1 MKESY
6 IKVSVKGHNINNYL
20 KWLINKKIDI
30 LELKIL
36 NHNQIILIVKKSS
49 YKTLNKYSKTYKISV
64 IKKYGPLKIKE
75 FIQKNIVI
83 LMCICI
89 SILLVYVLSH
99 MIFSIDIIYN
109 DKEISELVRKNLEKY
124 DIKKYKFK
132 KTYQYLE
139 QVKKQILKE
148 NKNVL
153 EWFEIEESGTKY
165 IIRIV
170 ERKKEDNKEGYTYQ
184 SIVSSKNAILKNI
197 KAFSGEK
204 NKIINQYVKKDELVI
219 NGILTKA
226 DGTMIYTKADG
237 LIYGEVWYKVSV
249 EYPLYYQEESIT
261 GKSKNVIN
269 IYILNKKIS
278 LFPYKKYKQFKIT
291 SYNAIES
298 NIFPIRIAKEKMYE
312 VNTKE
317 EIYTEESAINKAI
330 EVSKQK
336 MLNSNEKILE
346 FNNVIVID
354 KENLN
359 SKIKVNL
366 FISTTEN
373 ITKIVEIKV
382 ENKQS
387 DNE

>member
-109 DKEISELVRKNLEKY
+109 DKEISELVRKSLEKY

-132 KTYQYLE
+132 KKYQYLE

-278 LFPYKKYKQFKIT
+278 LFPYKKYKLFKIT

-373 ITKIVEIKV
+373 ITKIVEIQV

>member
-64 IKKYGPLKIKE
+64 IKKYGTLKIKE

-132 KTYQYLE
+132 KKYQYLE

-373 ITKIVEIKV
+373 ITKIVEIQV

>member
-64 IKKYGPLKIKE
+64 IKKYGLLKIKE

-132 KTYQYLE
+132 KKYQYLE

-298 NIFPIRIAKEKMYE
+298 NIFPIRIVKEKMYE

-373 ITKIVEIKV
+373 ITKIVEIQV

>member
-64 IKKYGPLKIKE
+64 IKKYGTLKIKE

-132 KTYQYLE
+132 KKYQYLE

-148 NKNVL
+148 NKNFL

-204 NKIINQYVKKDELVI
+204 NKIITQYVKKDELVI

-226 DGTMIYTKADG
+226 DGTMIYTKAYG

-373 ITKIVEIKV
+373 ITKIVEIQV

>member
-6 IKVSVKGHNINNYL
+6 IKVSVNGHNINNYL
-20 KWLINKKIDI
+20 KWLITQKIDI

-36 NHNQIILIVKKSS
+36 SHNQMVIIIKKSS
-49 YKTLNKYSKTYKISV
+49 YKTLKKYSKTYKISV
-64 IKKYGPLKIKE
+64 IDKYGPLKIKE
-75 FIQKNIVI
+75 FIKKNIII
-83 LMCICI
+83 LACICI

-99 MIFSIDIIYN
+99 MIFSVDIIYN
-109 DKEISELVRKNLEKY
+109 DKEISELVKKNLEKY

-132 KTYQYLE
+132 KDYQYLE

-148 NKNVL
+148 NKNIL

-165 IIRIV
+165 IVRIV
-170 ERKKEDNKEGYTYQ
+170 ERKKEDKKEGYTYQ

-204 NKIINQYVKKDELVI
+204 NKIINQFVKKDELVI
-219 NGILTKA
+219 NGELTKP
-226 DGTMIYTKADG
+226 DGTIIYTKADG

-269 IYILNKKIS
+269 IYIFNKKIS

-317 EIYTEESAINKAI
+317 EIYTEDSAINKAI

-336 MLNSNEKILE
+336 MLNSNNKILD

-359 SKIKVNL
+359 SKMKVNL
-366 FISTTEN
+366 FISTTED
-373 ITKIVEIKV
+373 ITKLVEIQV
-382 ENKQS
+382 ENKQI

>member
-373 ITKIVEIKV
+373 ITKIVEIQV

>member
-36 NHNQIILIVKKSS
+36 NHNKIILIVKKSS

-109 DKEISELVRKNLEKY
+109 DKEISELVRKSLEKY

-132 KTYQYLE
+132 KKYQYLE

-373 ITKIVEIKV
+373 ITKIVEIQV

>member
-109 DKEISELVRKNLEKY
+109 DKEISELVRKSLEKY

-132 KTYQYLE
+132 KKYQYLE

-219 NGILTKA
+219 NGILTKP

-312 VNTKE
+312 VNTNE

-373 ITKIVEIKV
+373 ITKIVEIQV

>member
-6 IKVSVKGHNINNYL
+6 IKVSVNGHNINNYL
-20 KWLINKKIDI
+20 KWLITQKIDI

-36 NHNQIILIVKKSS
+36 SHNQMVIIIKKSS
-49 YKTLNKYSKTYKISV
+49 YKTLKKYSKIYKISV
-64 IKKYGPLKIKE
+64 IDKYGPLKIKE
-75 FIQKNIVI
+75 FIKKNIII
-83 LMCICI
+83 LACICI

-99 MIFSIDIIYN
+99 MIFSVDIIYN
-109 DKEISELVRKNLEKY
+109 DKEISELVKKNLEKY

-132 KTYQYLE
+132 KDYQYLE

-165 IIRIV
+165 IVRIV
-170 ERKKEDNKEGYTYQ
+170 ERKKEDKKEGYTYQ

-204 NKIINQYVKKDELVI
+204 NKIINQFVKKDELVI
-219 NGILTKA
+219 NGELTKP
-226 DGTMIYTKADG
+226 DGTIIYTKADG

-269 IYILNKKIS
+269 IYIFNKKIS

-317 EIYTEESAINKAI
+317 EIYTEDSAINKAI

-336 MLNSNEKILE
+336 MLNSNNKILY

-359 SKIKVNL
+359 SKMKVNL
-366 FISTTEN
+366 FISTTED
-373 ITKIVEIKV
+373 ITKLVEIQV
-382 ENKQS
+382 ENKQI

>member
-89 SILLVYVLSH
+89 SILLIYVLSH

-132 KTYQYLE
+132 KKYQYLE

-366 FISTTEN
+366 FISTTED
-373 ITKIVEIKV
+373 ITKIVEIQV

>member
-36 NHNQIILIVKKSS
+36 NHNQMLLIVKKSS

-132 KTYQYLE
+132 KKYQYLE

-219 NGILTKA
+219 NGILTKS
-226 DGTMIYTKADG
+226 DGTIIYTKADG

-336 MLNSNEKILE
+336 MLNSNKKILE

-366 FISTTEN
+366 FISTTED
-373 ITKIVEIKV
+373 ITKIVEIQV

>member
-109 DKEISELVRKNLEKY
+109 DKEISELVRKSLEKY

-132 KTYQYLE
+132 KKYQYLE

-346 FNNVIVID
+346 FNNVIVIN

-373 ITKIVEIKV
+373 ITKIVEIQV

>member
-36 NHNQIILIVKKSS
+36 NHNQMLLIVKKSS

-64 IKKYGPLKIKE
+64 MKKYGPLKIKE

-89 SILLVYVLSH
+89 SILLVYVISH

-132 KTYQYLE
+132 KKYQYLE

-219 NGILTKA
+219 NGILTKS
-226 DGTMIYTKADG
+226 DGTIIYTKADG

-336 MLNSNEKILE
+336 MLNSNKKILE

-366 FISTTEN
+366 FISTTED
-373 ITKIVEIKV
+373 ITKIVEIQV

>member
-36 NHNQIILIVKKSS
+36 NHNQMLLIVKKSS

-109 DKEISELVRKNLEKY
+109 DKEISELVRKSLEKY

-132 KTYQYLE
+132 KKYQYLE

-373 ITKIVEIKV
+373 ITKIVEIQV

>member
-6 IKVSVKGHNINNYL
+6 IKVSVNGHNINNYL
-20 KWLINKKIDI
+20 KWLITQKIDI
-30 LELKIL
+30 LELKIIS
-36 NHNQIILIVKKSS
+36 HNQIVLIVKKSS
-49 YKTLNKYSKTYKISV
+49 YKTLKKYSKTYKISV
-64 IKKYGPLKIKE
+64 INKYGPLKIKE
-75 FIQKNIVI
+75 FIKKNIII
-83 LMCICI
+83 LACICI

-99 MIFSIDIIYN
+99 VIFSVDIIYN

-132 KTYQYLE
+132 KDYQYLE

-165 IIRIV
+165 IVRIV
-170 ERKKEDNKEGYTYQ
+170 ERKKEDSEEGYTYQ
-184 SIVSSKNAILKNI
+184 SIVAAKNAILKSI

-204 NKIINQYVKKDELVI
+204 NKILNQYVKKDELVI
-219 NGILTKA
+219 NGELIKP
-226 DGTMIYTKADG
+226 DGTIIYTKADG

-249 EYPLYYQEESIT
+249 EYPLYYQEESII

-269 IYILNKKIS
+269 IYIFNKKIS

-336 MLNSNEKILE
+336 MLNSNNKILE
-346 FNNVIVID
+346 FNNVIVVD

-366 FISTTEN
+366 FISTTED
-373 ITKIVEIKV
+373 ITKIVEIQV
-382 ENKQS
+382 ENKQI

>member
-6 IKVSVKGHNINNYL
+6 IKVSVNGHNINNYL
-20 KWLINKKIDI
+20 KWLITQKIDI

-36 NHNQIILIVKKSS
+36 SHNQMVIIIKKSS
-49 YKTLNKYSKTYKISV
+49 YKTLKKYFKTYKISV

-75 FIQKNIVI
+75 FIKKNII
-83 LMCICI
+83 TLICICI

-99 MIFSIDIIYN
+99 MIFSVDIIYN

-132 KTYQYLE
+132 KDYQYLE

-184 SIVSSKNAILKNI
+184 SIVASKNAILKNI

-219 NGILTKA
+219 NGELTKP
-226 DGTMIYTKADG
+226 DGTIIYTKADG

-336 MLNSNEKILE
+336 MLNSNNKILE

-359 SKIKVNL
+359 SKMKVNL
-366 FISTTEN
+366 FISTTED
-373 ITKIVEIKV
+373 ITKIVEIQV
-382 ENKQS
+382 ENKQP

>member
-64 IKKYGPLKIKE
+64 IKKYGTLKIKE

-132 KTYQYLE
+132 KKYQYLE

-219 NGILTKA
+219 NGILTKP

-312 VNTKE
+312 VNTNE

-373 ITKIVEIKV
+373 ITKIVEIQV

>member
-132 KTYQYLE
+132 KKYQYLE

-219 NGILTKA
+219 NGILTKS
-226 DGTMIYTKADG
+226 DGTIIYTKADG

-336 MLNSNEKILE
+336 MLNSNKKILE

-366 FISTTEN
+366 FISTTED
-373 ITKIVEIKV
+373 ITKIVEIQV

>member
-36 NHNQIILIVKKSS
+36 NHNQMLLIVKKSS

-132 KTYQYLE
+132 KKYQYLE

-165 IIRIV
+165 IVRIV
-170 ERKKEDNKEGYTYQ
+170 ERKKEDKKEGYTYQ

-204 NKIINQYVKKDELVI
+204 NKIINQFVKKDELVI
-219 NGILTKA
+219 NGELTKPN
-226 DGTMIYTKADG
+226 GTIIYTKADG

-269 IYILNKKIS
+269 IYIFNKKIS

-317 EIYTEESAINKAI
+317 EIYTEDSAINKAI

-336 MLNSNEKILE
+336 MLNSNNKILD

-359 SKIKVNL
+359 SKMKVNL
-366 FISTTEN
+366 FISTTED
-373 ITKIVEIKV
+373 ITKLVEIQV
-382 ENKQS
+382 ENKQI

>member
-109 DKEISELVRKNLEKY
+109 DKEISELVRKSLEKY

-132 KTYQYLE
+132 KKYQYLE

-373 ITKIVEIKV
+373 ITKIVEIQV

>member
-6 IKVSVKGHNINNYL
+6 IKVSVNGHNINNYL
-20 KWLINKKIDI
+20 KWLITQKIDI
-30 LELKIL
+30 LELKIIS
-36 NHNQIILIVKKSS
+36 HNQIVLIVKKSS
-49 YKTLNKYSKTYKISV
+49 YKTLKKYSKTYKISV
-64 IKKYGPLKIKE
+64 INKYGPLKIKE
-75 FIQKNIVI
+75 FIKKNIII
-83 LMCICI
+83 LACICI

-99 MIFSIDIIYN
+99 VIFSVDIIYN

-132 KTYQYLE
+132 KDYQYLE

-165 IIRIV
+165 IVRIV
-170 ERKKEDNKEGYTYQ
+170 ERKKEDSEEGYTYQ
-184 SIVSSKNAILKNI
+184 SIVAAKNAILKSI

-204 NKIINQYVKKDELVI
+204 NKILNQYVKKNELVI
-219 NGILTKA
+219 NGELIKP
-226 DGTMIYTKADG
+226 DGTIIYTKADG

-249 EYPLYYQEESIT
+249 EYPLYYQEESII

-269 IYILNKKIS
+269 IYIFNKKIS

-298 NIFPIRIAKEKMYE
+298 NIFPIRIAKEKIYE

-336 MLNSNEKILE
+336 MLNSNNKILE
-346 FNNVIVID
+346 FNNVIVVD

-366 FISTTEN
+366 FISTTED
-373 ITKIVEIKV
+373 ITKIVEIQV
-382 ENKQS
+382 ENKQI

>member
-132 KTYQYLE
+132 KKYQYLE

-184 SIVSSKNAILKNI
+184 SIVSSKNAILKKI

-298 NIFPIRIAKEKMYE
+298 NIFPIRIVKEKMYE

-373 ITKIVEIKV
+373 ITKIVEIQV

>member
-6 IKVSVKGHNINNYL
+6 IKVSVNGHNINNYL
-20 KWLINKKIDI
+20 KWLITQKIDI

-36 NHNQIILIVKKSS
+36 SHNQMVIIIKKSS
-49 YKTLNKYSKTYKISV
+49 YKTLKKYSKIYKISV
-64 IKKYGPLKIKE
+64 IDKYGPLKIKE
-75 FIQKNIVI
+75 FIKKNIII
-83 LMCICI
+83 LACICI

-99 MIFSIDIIYN
+99 MIFSVDIIYN
-109 DKEISELVRKNLEKY
+109 DKEISELVKKNLEKY

-132 KTYQYLE
+132 KDYQYLE

-165 IIRIV
+165 IVRIV
-170 ERKKEDNKEGYTYQ
+170 ERKKEDKKEGYTYQ

-204 NKIINQYVKKDELVI
+204 NKIINQFVKKDELVI
-219 NGILTKA
+219 NGELTKP
-226 DGTMIYTKADG
+226 DGTIIYTKADG

-269 IYILNKKIS
+269 IYIFNKKIS

-317 EIYTEESAINKAI
+317 EIYTEDSAINKAI

-336 MLNSNEKILE
+336 MLNSNNKILD

-359 SKIKVNL
+359 SKMKVNL
-366 FISTTEN
+366 FISTTED
-373 ITKIVEIKV
+373 ITKLVEIQV
-382 ENKQS
+382 ENKQI

>member
-99 MIFSIDIIYN
+99 MIFSIDIIHN

-132 KTYQYLE
+132 KKYQYLE

-373 ITKIVEIKV
+373 ITKIVEIQV

>member
-64 IKKYGPLKIKE
+64 IKKYGTLKIKE

-132 KTYQYLE
+132 KKYQYLE

-219 NGILTKA
+219 NGILTKS
-226 DGTMIYTKADG
+226 DGTIIYTKADG

-366 FISTTEN
+366 FISTTED
-373 ITKIVEIKV
+373 ITKIVEIQV

>member
-132 KTYQYLE
+132 KKYQYLE

-317 EIYTEESAINKAI
+317 EIYTEDSAINKAI

-373 ITKIVEIKV
+373 ITKIVEIQV

>member
-132 KTYQYLE
+132 KKYQYLE

>member
-6 IKVSVKGHNINNYL
+6 IKVSVNGHNINNYL
-20 KWLINKKIDI
+20 KWLITQKIDI

-36 NHNQIILIVKKSS
+36 SHNQMVIIIKKSS
-49 YKTLNKYSKTYKISV
+49 YKTLKKYSKIYKISV
-64 IKKYGPLKIKE
+64 IDKYGPLKIKE
-75 FIQKNIVI
+75 FIKKNIII
-83 LMCICI
+83 LACICI

-99 MIFSIDIIYN
+99 MIFSVDIIYN
-109 DKEISELVRKNLEKY
+109 DKEISELVKKNLEKY

-132 KTYQYLE
+132 KDYQYLE

-153 EWFEIEESGTKY
+153 EWFEIEENGTKY
-165 IIRIV
+165 IVRIV
-170 ERKKEDNKEGYTYQ
+170 ERKKEDKKEGYTYQ

-204 NKIINQYVKKDELVI
+204 NKIINQFVKKDELVI
-219 NGILTKA
+219 NGELTKP
-226 DGTMIYTKADG
+226 DGTIIYTKADG

-269 IYILNKKIS
+269 IYIFNKKIS

-317 EIYTEESAINKAI
+317 EIYTEDSAINKAI

-336 MLNSNEKILE
+336 MLNSNNKILD

-359 SKIKVNL
+359 SKMKVNL
-366 FISTTEN
+366 FISTTED
-373 ITKIVEIKV
+373 ITKLVEIQV
-382 ENKQS
+382 ENKQI

>member
-36 NHNQIILIVKKSS
+36 NHNQMLLIVKKSS

-132 KTYQYLE
+132 KKYQYLE

-148 NKNVL
+148 NKIVL

-219 NGILTKA
+219 NGILTKS
-226 DGTMIYTKADG
+226 DGTIIYTKADG

-336 MLNSNEKILE
+336 MLNSNKKILE

-366 FISTTEN
+366 FISTTED
-373 ITKIVEIKV
+373 ITKIVEIQV

>member
-1 MKESY
+1 
-6 IKVSVKGHNINNYL
+6 
-20 KWLINKKIDI
+20 
-30 LELKIL
+30 
-36 NHNQIILIVKKSS
+36 
-49 YKTLNKYSKTYKISV
+49 
-64 IKKYGPLKIKE
+64 
-75 FIQKNIVI
+75 
-83 LMCICI
+83 
-89 SILLVYVLSH
+89 
-99 MIFSIDIIYN
+99 
-109 DKEISELVRKNLEKY
+109 
-124 DIKKYKFK
+124 
-132 KTYQYLE
+132 
-139 QVKKQILKE
+139 
-148 NKNVL
+148 
-153 EWFEIEESGTKY
+153 
-165 IIRIV
+165 
-170 ERKKEDNKEGYTYQ
+170 
-184 SIVSSKNAILKNI
+184 
-197 KAFSGEK
+197 
-204 NKIINQYVKKDELVI
+204 
-219 NGILTKA
+219 
-226 DGTMIYTKADG
+226 MIYTKADG

-373 ITKIVEIKV
+373 ITKIVEIQV

>member
-132 KTYQYLE
+132 KKYQYLE

-170 ERKKEDNKEGYTYQ
+170 ERKKEDNKEEYTYQ

-373 ITKIVEIKV
+373 ITKIVEIQV

>member
-6 IKVSVKGHNINNYL
+6 IKVSVNGHNINNYL
-20 KWLINKKIDI
+20 KWLITQKIDI

-36 NHNQIILIVKKSS
+36 SHNQMVIIIKKSS
-49 YKTLNKYSKTYKISV
+49 YKTLKKYSKTYKISV
-64 IKKYGPLKIKE
+64 IDKYGPLKIKE
-75 FIQKNIVI
+75 FIKKNIII
-83 LMCICI
+83 LACICI

-99 MIFSIDIIYN
+99 MIFSVDIIYN
-109 DKEISELVRKNLEKY
+109 DKEISELVKKNLEKY

-132 KTYQYLE
+132 KDYQYLE

-165 IIRIV
+165 IVRIV
-170 ERKKEDNKEGYTYQ
+170 ERKKEDSEEGYTYQ
-184 SIVSSKNAILKNI
+184 SIVAAKNAILKSI

-204 NKIINQYVKKDELVI
+204 NKILNQYVKKNELVI
-219 NGILTKA
+219 NGELIKP
-226 DGTMIYTKADG
+226 DGTIIYTKADG

-269 IYILNKKIS
+269 IYIFNKKIS

-317 EIYTEESAINKAI
+317 EIYTEDSAINKAI

-336 MLNSNEKILE
+336 MLNSNNKILD

-359 SKIKVNL
+359 SKMKVNL
-366 FISTTEN
+366 FISTTED
-373 ITKIVEIKV
+373 ITKLVEIQV
-382 ENKQS
+382 ENKQI

>member
-132 KTYQYLE
+132 KKYQYLE

-373 ITKIVEIKV
+373 ITKIVEIQV

>member
-6 IKVSVKGHNINNYL
+6 IKVSVNGHNINNYL
-20 KWLINKKIDI
+20 KWLITQKIDI
-30 LELKIL
+30 LELKIIS
-36 NHNQIILIVKKSS
+36 HNQIVLIVKKSS
-49 YKTLNKYSKTYKISV
+49 YKTLKKYSKTYKISV
-64 IKKYGPLKIKE
+64 INKYGPLKIKE
-75 FIQKNIVI
+75 FIKKNIII
-83 LMCICI
+83 LACICI

-99 MIFSIDIIYN
+99 VIFSVDIIYN

-132 KTYQYLE
+132 KDYQYLE

-165 IIRIV
+165 IVRIV
-170 ERKKEDNKEGYTYQ
+170 ERKKEDSEEGYTYQ
-184 SIVSSKNAILKNI
+184 SIVAAKNAILKSI

-204 NKIINQYVKKDELVI
+204 NKILNQYVKKDELVI
-219 NGILTKA
+219 NGELIKP
-226 DGTMIYTKADG
+226 DGTIIYTKADG

-249 EYPLYYQEESIT
+249 EYPLYYQEESII

-269 IYILNKKIS
+269 IYIFNKKIS

-298 NIFPIRIAKEKMYE
+298 NIFPIRIAKEKIYE

-336 MLNSNEKILE
+336 MLNSNNKILE
-346 FNNVIVID
+346 FNNVIVVD

-366 FISTTEN
+366 FISTTED
-373 ITKIVEIKV
+373 ITKIVEIQV
-382 ENKQS
+382 ENKQI

>member
-132 KTYQYLE
+132 KKYQYLE

-298 NIFPIRIAKEKMYE
+298 NIFPIRIVKEKMYE

-373 ITKIVEIKV
+373 ITKIVEIQV

>member
-109 DKEISELVRKNLEKY
+109 DKEISELVRKSLEKY

-132 KTYQYLE
+132 KKYQYLE

-336 MLNSNEKILE
+336 MLNSNKKILE

-373 ITKIVEIKV
+373 ITKIVEIQV